1 MNKEMLK
8 RLCDMNNCA
17 YGFGC
22 LRAGSNG
29 KTIQMTY
36 ELFRSMFESW
46 KVNNFDDT
54 YKKWYVVEDGYEFF
68 TLVPK
73 C

>member
-17 YGFGC
+17 YEAGC

-29 KTIQMTY
+29 KTIQTNY
-36 ELFRSMFESW
+36 ELFISMFGSW
-46 KVNNFDDT
+46 NVIHFDDT
-54 YKKWYVVEDGYEFF
+54 YDKWYVVEDGYEFF
-68 TLVPK
+68 TLVEF
-73 C
+73 